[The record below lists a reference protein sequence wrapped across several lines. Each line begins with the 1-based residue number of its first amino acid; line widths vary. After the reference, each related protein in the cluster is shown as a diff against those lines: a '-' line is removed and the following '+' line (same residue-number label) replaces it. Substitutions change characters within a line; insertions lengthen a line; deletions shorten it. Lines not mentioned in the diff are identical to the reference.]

1 MAGYQHLAKGKE
13 REWNHPGVLKLN
25 SSPTRTKFRFSFC
38 LLQLT
43 TDSSPLISSSCHGTV
58 ILSVKNIG
66 IGHFTVVCLVTWPW
80 IGSEAGGDLVLI
92 QTSLLFICKCKLV
105 SIRTA

>member
-1 MAGYQHLAKGKE
+1 MICAVYKNFIHLQIQRYFCAVYDYGGKGDFIGFY
-13 REWNHPGVLKLN
+13 WNPKRKLGVD
-25 SSPTRTKFRFSFC
+25 RHFSE
-38 LLQLT
+38 
-43 TDSSPLISSSCHGTV
+43 I
-58 ILSVKNIG
+58 

-92 QTSLLFICKCKLV
+92 QTSLFFICKCKLV